1 MVAKAGSYRYENLRK
16 KHKLFYIRWGE
27 NWLMFA
33 QISSGS
39 EEGPTNA
46 LRREHSDSHHAVL
59 RDLAIQAPGSPR
71 YNQSEPT
78 EKSVDLRQSRCRFL
92 FSLALKAMLTMRL
105 LIADSDPMMKALYE
119 SYFANKDF
127 QVATASNGLQ
137 CIDAIRKQMPDV
149 LVIEHQL
156 PWGGD
161 DGVLECLQQDFP
173 FASPEVVLLTAERV
187 DGKPASENLPPVRA
201 YLRKPFLLRDL
212 SKLIQSC

>member
-1 MVAKAGSYRYENLRK
+1 
-16 KHKLFYIRWGE
+16 
-27 NWLMFA
+27 
-33 QISSGS
+33 
-39 EEGPTNA
+39 
-46 LRREHSDSHHAVL
+46 
-59 RDLAIQAPGSPR
+59 
-71 YNQSEPT
+71 
-78 EKSVDLRQSRCRFL
+78 
-92 FSLALKAMLTMRL
+92 MLTMRL

-137 CIDAIRKQMPDV
+137 CIDAIRKQMPDI
-149 LVIEHQL
+149 LVIEHEL

-173 FASPEVVLLTAERV
+173 FASPDVVLLTSERV